1 MVFTLAGDST
11 MIRSF
16 GMLRLSYQAVEK
28 RAIALLHSRLL
39 QQAEDGIRPALL
51 VAGPWHIQNP
61 FPTD

>member
-1 MVFTLAGDST
+1 
-11 MIRSF
+11 
-16 GMLRLSYQAVEK
+16 MLRLSYQAVEK